1 MIRQLA
7 SRGLSIEEIAP
18 SPGKTKKAIERQ
30 LNGFYCRTMF
40 LRVQREDN
48 GSLKVPRCQQRIC
61 CFCLFSG
68 REKEN
73 METFAPKGNI
83 RGPIL
88 PQFVLQMSITFGA
101 KTMYAILCDYAADK
115 DHCWPSQT
123 TLAKRLSCSI
133 SSVKNYLAELVR
145 EKLISIKREQYRSSV
160 YYLLRPA
167 KLVEKQK
174 TEFTNKQSEADCHE
188 AKSGYLTNL
197 SKQSKEKDSPLFPHA
212 PGETTVSPVR
222 RMVGTPAAGGV
233 SSSLPDFESI
243 WAMYPKKEA
252 KGFARMAW
260 LKLVRSGQLPSLPE
274 LHAAIQRF
282 ASSENWQR
290 EQGRFVP
297 QMGNWLRGQRWLDPV
312 RHSGQTGEEHTQ
324 DLRKIMQARE
334 EREQRQHE
342 AWSAN
347 KARLRPEFEAFAAKF
362 PPVVNDAMPFG
373 IWLHLHS
380 QNRAPSADDVPPK
393 NALGIIEFLQDYKR
407 RRQAA
412 DYRQQREAPL
422 NDRKDAGNQCRSVG
436 EILKGM
442 GAAFR
447 RENAFSKSDLPI
459 TAYT

>member
-1 MIRQLA
+1 
-7 SRGLSIEEIAP
+7 
-18 SPGKTKKAIERQ
+18 
-30 LNGFYCRTMF
+30 
-40 LRVQREDN
+40 
-48 GSLKVPRCQQRIC
+48 
-61 CFCLFSG
+61 
-68 REKEN
+68 

-83 RGPIL
+83 YGPIL

-115 DHCWPSQT
+115 DHCWPSQA

-160 YYLLRPA
+160 YYLLRPEELT
-167 KLVEKQK
+167 KKQE
-174 TEFTNKQSEADCHE
+174 THFADKQSEAGCHE
-188 AKSGYLTNL
+188 TKSGYLNNL
-197 SKQSKEKDSPLFPHA
+197 SKQRKEKYSPLSPHM
-212 PGETTVSPVR
+212 PGETVNPVR
-222 RMVGTPAAGGV
+222 RMVRTPAAGGV
-233 SSSLPDFESI
+233 SSSLPDFESV

-260 LKLVRSGQLPSLPE
+260 LKLLRSGQLPSLPE

-312 RHSGQTGEEHTQ
+312 RPSGQTGEERTQ
-324 DLRKIMQARE
+324 DLRRAMQARE

-347 KARLRPEFEAFAAKF
+347 KARLRPLFDAFAAKF
-362 PPVVNDAMPFG
+362 PPVANDAMPFG

-380 QNRAPSADDVPPK
+380 QDRAPSADDVPPG
-393 NALGIIEFLQDYKR
+393 NTLSISEFLQDYKR
-407 RRQAA
+407 RQTVE
-412 DYRQQREAPL
+412 YRMQREAPL
-422 NDRKDAGNQCRSVG
+422 LVRKNSGNPCRSVG

-442 GAAFR
+442 GATLCG
-447 RENAFSKSDLPI
+447 ENAFSAPDLPI

>member
-1 MIRQLA
+1 
-7 SRGLSIEEIAP
+7 
-18 SPGKTKKAIERQ
+18 
-30 LNGFYCRTMF
+30 
-40 LRVQREDN
+40 
-48 GSLKVPRCQQRIC
+48 
-61 CFCLFSG
+61 
-68 REKEN
+68 

-83 RGPIL
+83 YGPIL

-115 DHCWPSQT
+115 DHCWPSQA

-133 SSVKNYLAELVR
+133 SVKNYLAELVR

-160 YYLLRPA
+160 YYLLRPEELPKKQET
-167 KLVEKQK
+167 KLAHR
-174 TEFTNKQSEADCHE
+174 QSESGRHE
-188 AKSGYLTNL
+188 AKSGYLNNL
-197 SKQSKEKDSPLFPHA
+197 SKQRKEKYSPLSPHA
-212 PGETTVSPVR
+212 PGETVNPVR
-222 RMVGTPAAGGV
+222 RMVRTPAAGGV
-233 SSSLPDFESI
+233 SFSLPEFESV

-260 LKLVRSGQLPSLPE
+260 LKLLRSGQLPSLPE
-274 LHAAIQRF
+274 LHAAIRRF

-312 RHSGQTGEEHTQ
+312 RPSGQTGEERTQ
-324 DLRKIMQARE
+324 DLRRAMQARE

-347 KARLRPEFEAFAAKF
+347 KARLRPLFDAFAAKF
-362 PPVVNDAMPFG
+362 PPVANDAMPFG

-380 QNRAPSADDVPPK
+380 QDRAPSADDVPPG
-393 NALGIIEFLQDYKR
+393 NTLSISEFLQDYKR
-407 RRQAA
+407 RQTVE
-412 DYRQQREAPL
+412 YRMQREAPL
-422 NDRKDAGNQCRSVG
+422 LVRKNSGNPCRSVG

-442 GAAFR
+442 GATLCG
-447 RENAFSKSDLPI
+447 ENAFSAPDLPI

>member
-1 MIRQLA
+1 
-7 SRGLSIEEIAP
+7 
-18 SPGKTKKAIERQ
+18 
-30 LNGFYCRTMF
+30 
-40 LRVQREDN
+40 
-48 GSLKVPRCQQRIC
+48 
-61 CFCLFSG
+61 
-68 REKEN
+68 

-83 RGPIL
+83 YGPIL

-115 DHCWPSQT
+115 DHCWPSQA

-145 EKLISIKREQYRSSV
+145 AKLISIKREQYRSSV
-160 YYLLRPA
+160 YYLLRPEELT
-167 KLVEKQK
+167 KKQE
-174 TEFTNKQSEADCHE
+174 THFADKQSEAGCHE
-188 AKSGYLTNL
+188 TKSGYLNNL
-197 SKQSKEKDSPLFPHA
+197 SKQRKEKYSPLSPHM
-212 PGETTVSPVR
+212 PGETVNPVR
-222 RMVGTPAAGGV
+222 RMVRTPAAGGV
-233 SSSLPDFESI
+233 SSSLPDFESV

-274 LHAAIQRF
+274 LHAAIRRF

-297 QMGNWLRGQRWLDPV
+297 QLGNWLRGQRWLDSV
-312 RHSGQTGEEHTQ
+312 RPSGQTGQERTQ

-362 PPVVNDAMPFG
+362 PPVANDAMPFG

-380 QNRAPSADDVPPK
+380 QNRAPSAEDIPPE
-393 NALGIIEFLQDYKR
+393 NTLGIIEFLQDYKR
-407 RRQAA
+407 RRQTVE
-412 DYRQQREAPL
+412 YRMQREAPL
-422 NDRKDAGNQCRSVG
+422 LVRKNGGNPCRSVG

-447 RENAFSKSDLPI
+447 GENAFSASDLPI